1 LSRQVKDLEDEI
13 GVELMRR
20 TPRGVRLTAEGKLF
34 LEEVRELLKRTNES
48 VEKVRALVPGEYSEL
63 RVGYA
68 PIPAVE
74 IFAASDRSVSKI
86 RAAREGFAVCF

>member
-1 LSRQVKDLEDEI
+1 
-13 GVELMRR
+13 
-20 TPRGVRLTAEGKLF
+20 
-34 LEEVRELLKRTNES
+34 